1 MLQFCTQSWNEES
14 LCSQPLNE
22 HSYCPLLFIR
32 VQLTVIYLIF
42 NCSWHIYI
50 QDIYLLNPYLANYYT
65 KKIITTKA
73 GYSYV
78 IQLYRFAFK
87 FYYTQKIYYKKSR
100 HKYIYLF
107 VCLFIYHHQTIN
119 TSLDTAYTWLCK
131 LHYTVHVAAGCKSP
145 QQCGWILDFFSN
157 LWWLDRRDVS
167 LYIPTKWNTT
177 IYMYVCCQ
185 SVFTVSQSVKNK
197 LLPESCSCLVIKF
210 NKINI

>member
-1 MLQFCTQSWNEES
+1 MTSIFWIHTWQIITQKKLS
-14 LCSQPLNE
+14 P
-22 HSYCPLLFIR
+22 R
-32 VQLTVIYLIF
+32 R
-42 NCSWHIYI
+42 
-50 QDIYLLNPYLANYYT
+50 QDILMS
-65 KKIITTKA
+65 
-73 GYSYV
+73 YSYIV
-78 IQLYRFAFK
+78 LPLSFITHK
-87 FYYTQKIYYKKSR
+87 KIYYKKSTQI
-100 HKYIYLF
+100 YILF
-107 VCLFIYHHQTIN
+107 VCLLIYHHQTIN

-131 LHYTVHVAAGCKSP
+131 LHYTVHVAAGCKSL